1 MWESTVD
8 GRKLTFR
15 LAGINNQNF
24 IMRDEE
30 TGSWWQQITG
40 EAILGP
46 LKGKHLNLVFH
57 DEISFVTWKN
67 EKPNG
72 RVLRPDEKAASLYES
87 KDWEEGIAK
96 VPVVTPV
103 DKNDALKPRALIM
116 GITINNES
124 KAYPLAELQKQAA
137 VLDTLDGT
145 PLLIILDEDKK
156 SARAFDRNVDGK
168 ALEFFAKPDSKP
180 LRLLDSET
188 GSEWDFSGKAISGA
202 MKGRQLKKIYILS
215 DFWFDWKLYHPNT
228 RIYQP
233 LFK

>member
-1 MWESTVD
+1 VWESTVE
-8 GRKLTFR
+8 GRKLTFH
-15 LAGINNQNF
+15 LSGINNQNF

-30 TGSWWQQITG
+30 TGTWWQQISG

-46 LKGKHLNLVFH
+46 LKGKRLNLVFH

-72 RVLRPDEKAASLYES
+72 RVLRPDEKVASRYAR
-87 KDWEEGIAK
+87 KNWDQGIATE
-96 VPVVTPV
+96 PVVTPI
-103 DKNDALKPRALIM
+103 DKNDPLEPRALIM
-116 GITINNES
+116 GININNES

-137 VLDTLDGT
+137 VLDTLGET
-145 PLLIILDEDKK
+145 ALLIILDEDKK
-156 SARAFDRNVDGK
+156 SARAFDRNVDGNV
-168 ALEFFAKPDSKP
+168 LEFFAKPDTRP
-180 LRLLDSET
+180 LRLLDAET

-202 MKGRQLKKIYILS
+202 MKGRQLKKIYVLS

-228 RIYQP
+228 GIYQP

>member
-1 MWESTVD
+1 VWESTVE
-8 GRKLTFR
+8 GRKLTFH
-15 LAGINNQNF
+15 LSGINNQNF

-30 TGSWWQQITG
+30 TGTWWQQISG

-72 RVLRPDEKAASLYES
+72 RVLRPDEKVASRYAR
-87 KDWEEGIAK
+87 KNWDEGIATE
-96 VPVVTPV
+96 PVVTPI
-103 DKNDALKPRALIM
+103 DKSDPLEPRALIM
-116 GITINNES
+116 GISINDAS
-124 KAYPLAELQKQAA
+124 KAYPLVELQKQAA
-137 VLDTLDGT
+137 VLDTLGET
-145 PLLIILDEDKK
+145 SVLIILDEDKK

-168 ALEFFAKPDSKP
+168 VLEFFAKPDTRP
-180 LRLLDSET
+180 LRLLDAET
-188 GSEWDFSGKAISGA
+188 GSEWDFSGKATSGA
-202 MKGRQLKKIYILS
+202 MKGQQLKKIYVLS

-228 RIYQP
+228 GIYQP